1 VLTTIEKLL
10 LLQER
15 DRRIK
20 QLTRESDDIPARK
33 KLSETRLQEHKAAM
47 QAAQEEIKR
56 NAAAIRG
63 VELDVETARQR
74 ILKFREQQNNIKTN
88 EEYRAIE
95 REIAG
100 VEKQIRDLEDR
111 EILLME
117 ESEGLRANASRM
129 EQRLKQEETVVKAD
143 SDVLEQRLQNIMNEA
158 NALKAERAT
167 MVPEIDESWLSR
179 YERTFKHTGD
189 YALVPI
195 ESGSCGGCHM
205 QLQPQTVQDVKKHLN
220 MICCTF
226 CGRILYWRR

>member
-1 VLTTIEKLL
+1 MLTTIEKLL

-129 EQRLKQEETVVKAD
+129 EQRLKQEETVVRHD
-143 SDVLEQRLQNIMNEA
+143 SVCHSSPAAKIIKNGVN
-158 NALKAERAT
+158 
-167 MVPEIDESWLSR
+167 
-179 YERTFKHTGD
+179 
-189 YALVPI
+189 
-195 ESGSCGGCHM
+195 GCM
-205 QLQPQTVQDVKKHLN
+205 
-220 MICCTF
+220 
-226 CGRILYWRR
+226 